1 MDLVTVD
8 IFDFIYFGGK
18 GKGKA
23 RATGIELPD
32 FITQFSRSPDRIA
45 FLGIGPND

>member
-1 MDLVTVD
+1 MDFVTVD

-23 RATGIELPD
+23 RAFSFEPSGLLLNIPD
-32 FITQFSRSPDRIA
+32 
-45 FLGIGPND
+45 